1 MKNYILL
8 VQFCFLLFILTFS
21 IEYAFGQEEQKTN
34 SKPILRDTNF
44 LVEEY
49 ITDLHYPTTIDFIG
63 NDLFILEKNGNV
75 KLVKDGILQSENIL
89 ELDVSKTIEE
99 GLIGILVKKNFVYLH
114 FTTDDNVDK
123 STSNWIYKYR
133 WDGKQ
138 LVEPKIVKEIHDGN
152 YIHNAGVMAMDS
164 NGTVFMI
171 MGDLGN
177 RKGILQNYDSG
188 KPDDT
193 SVIMPIDPPGEYYA
207 IGIFIIIII

>member
-75 KLVKDGILQSENIL
+75 KLVKDGILQ
-89 ELDVSKTIEE
+89 
-99 GLIGILVKKNFVYLH
+99 
-114 FTTDDNVDK
+114 
-123 STSNWIYKYR
+123 
-133 WDGKQ
+133 
-138 LVEPKIVKEIHDGN
+138 
-152 YIHNAGVMAMDS
+152 
-164 NGTVFMI
+164 
-171 MGDLGN
+171 
-177 RKGILQNYDSG
+177 
-188 KPDDT
+188 
-193 SVIMPIDPPGEYYA
+193 
-207 IGIFIIIII
+207 